1 MNGTKSQTGTKE
13 ELNLTER
20 TRSLRKLVIGM
31 TAVGLLAVTYVARLY
46 WIAPEQAEAQ
56 QKPSQFRT
64 SQSAAPTPKSA
75 ASPRP
80 TANSAAPTKQPTSK
94 PAPGTSQ
101 VSQAVAKAPVK
112 NSASETK
119 KLKVVAQVNGENIS
133 RNDLAQ
139 ACLDRHGK
147 ETLEGY
153 LNKRL
158 IKQAC
163 EKHQIVITDD
173 QLDREIERMAKKFGM
188 SVDRWLTMLQQER
201 NIAPDQYRNEH
212 MWINLA
218 LRQLASRE
226 IEVTPEQLTKA
237 FESEF
242 GPKVKVRLISHSDLD
257 TITELREQA
266 IADPEQFGT
275 LAKEHSED
283 QASASARGLIPPI
296 GKHVGD
302 PSLEAEAFSL
312 QEGEISELV
321 KIANQYILM
330 KCEKKIPST
339 YIAPQF
345 KADAEARLRDKIREQ
360 NLESAAGRIFQRLQA
375 EAKIQSVYKDASLKE
390 SHPGVVALLN
400 GQQITVRELAEECI
414 TRYGVDVLEGEI
426 NRKILNQALTTQ
438 NKEVA
443 QQDILAEIK
452 RAADS
457 RGYLDDAGNPDVK
470 AWLKAVTSN
479 DDVTVDIYV
488 KDVVWPSAALK
499 QLVSDETKISDEDLQ
514 RGFESNYGPRVEVMA
529 IVLNTQRQAN
539 MVWDLANNNSNDYFF
554 GQLAEQY
561 SIEPVSRANQGKV
574 PPIRKYGGQPV
585 VEEEAYRL
593 KKGELSGIVAVGG
606 KFIIMRCTGH
616 TVPVVESIDDVRDEL
631 VSYLSERK
639 THSAMT
645 VKFDDIRQQADVI
658 NFLRPILPAGNSA
671 PVPNSSSLSA
681 PQLFQK

>member
-1 MNGTKSQTGTKE
+1 MSGRESQTGTKE
-13 ELNLTER
+13 KLKLTEQP
-20 TRSLRKLVIGM
+20 RSLRKFILSM
-31 TAVGLLAVTYVARLY
+31 TAIGILAVTYVARLY
-46 WIAPEQAEAQ
+46 WTAPEQADAQ
-56 QKPSQFRT
+56 QKPTQFRAPQT
-64 SQSAAPTPKSA
+64 AAPVQRATQAPKPTTNQSAEAPATPKASSA
-75 ASPRP
+75 
-80 TANSAAPTKQPTSK
+80 TSR
-94 PAPGTSQ
+94 
-101 VSQAVAKAPVK
+101 VSQAAITTRTSSSVT
-112 NSASETK
+112 ETK
-119 KLKVVAQVNGENIS
+119 KLKVVAQVNGENVS
-133 RNDLAQ
+133 RNELAQ
-139 ACLDRHGK
+139 ACLDRYGK

-163 EKHQIVITDD
+163 EKHQIAISEE

-226 IEVTPEQLTKA
+226 IEVSPEQLTKA
-237 FESEF
+237 YESEF
-242 GPKVKVRLISHSDLD
+242 GPKVKVRIIAHPDLD

-266 IADPEQFGT
+266 LADPEQFGS

-296 GKHVGD
+296 GKHMGD

-312 QEGEISELV
+312 KEGEISEFV

-330 KCEKKIPST
+330 KCEKRIPST

-360 NLESAAGRIFQRLQA
+360 NLETAAGRIFQRLQA
-375 EAKIQSVYKDASLKE
+375 EAKIQSVYEDTSLKE
-390 SHPGVVALLN
+390 SHPGVVAILN
-400 GQQITVRELAEECI
+400 GQKITVRELAEECI

-426 NRKILNQALTTQ
+426 NRKLLSLALTAQ

-443 QQDILAEIK
+443 QQDILDEIK

-457 RGYLDDAGNPDVK
+457 RGYLDDTGKPDVK
-470 AWLKAVTSN
+470 EWLKAVTSK

-499 QLVSDETKISDEDLQ
+499 KLVSEAATISEEDLQ
-514 RGFESNYGPRVEVMA
+514 RGFESNYGRRVEVMA

-574 PPIRKYGGQPV
+574 PPIRKNGGQPI
-585 VEEEAYRL
+585 VEEEAFRL

-606 KFIIMRCTGH
+606 KYIIMRCTGH
-616 TVPVVESIDDVRDEL
+616 TIPVVESIDDVREEL

-658 NFLRPILPAGNSA
+658 NFLRPIIPAGTS
-671 PVPNSSSLSA
+671 VPIPNVSSLST

>member
-1 MNGTKSQTGTKE
+1 MSGRESQTGTKE
-13 ELNLTER
+13 KLKLTEQP
-20 TRSLRKLVIGM
+20 RSLRKFILSM
-31 TAVGLLAVTYVARLY
+31 TAIGILAVTYVARLY
-46 WIAPEQAEAQ
+46 WTAPEQADAQ
-56 QKPSQFRT
+56 QKPTQFRAPQT
-64 SQSAAPTPKSA
+64 AAPVQRTTQAPKPTTNQSAEAPATPKASSA
-75 ASPRP
+75 
-80 TANSAAPTKQPTSK
+80 TSR
-94 PAPGTSQ
+94 
-101 VSQAVAKAPVK
+101 VSQAAITTRTSSSVT
-112 NSASETK
+112 ETK
-119 KLKVVAQVNGENIS
+119 KLKVVAQVNGENVS
-133 RNDLAQ
+133 RNELAQ
-139 ACLDRHGK
+139 ACLDRYGK

-163 EKHQIVITDD
+163 EKHQIAISEE

-226 IEVTPEQLTKA
+226 IEVSPEQLTKA
-237 FESEF
+237 YESEF
-242 GPKVKVRLISHSDLD
+242 GPKVKVRIIAHPDLD

-266 IADPEQFGT
+266 LADPEQFGS

-312 QEGEISELV
+312 KEGEISEFV

-330 KCEKKIPST
+330 KCEKRIPST

-360 NLESAAGRIFQRLQA
+360 NLETAAGRIFQRLQA
-375 EAKIQSVYKDASLKE
+375 EAKIQSVYEDTSLKE
-390 SHPGVVALLN
+390 SHPGVVAILN
-400 GQQITVRELAEECI
+400 GQKITVRELAEECI

-426 NRKILNQALTTQ
+426 NRKLLSLALTAQ

-443 QQDILAEIK
+443 QQDILDEIK

-457 RGYLDDAGNPDVK
+457 RGYLDDTGKPDVK
-470 AWLKAVTSN
+470 EWLKAVTSK

-499 QLVSDETKISDEDLQ
+499 KLVSEAAKISEEDLQ
-514 RGFESNYGPRVEVMA
+514 RGFESNYGRRVEVMA

-574 PPIRKYGGQPV
+574 PPIRKNGGQPI
-585 VEEEAYRL
+585 VEEEAFRL

-606 KFIIMRCTGH
+606 KYIIMRCTGH
-616 TVPVVESIDDVRDEL
+616 TIPVVESIDDVREEL
-631 VSYLSERK
+631 VNYLSERK

-658 NFLRPILPAGNSA
+658 NFLRPIIPAGTS
-671 PVPNSSSLSA
+671 VPIPNGSSLST

>member
-1 MNGTKSQTGTKE
+1 MRGKDSQTGTKE
-13 ELNLTER
+13 KLNLTEQP
-20 TRSLRKLVIGM
+20 RSLRKFIISIA
-31 TAVGLLAVTYVARLY
+31 AVGLLAVVYVARLY
-46 WIAPEQAEAQ
+46 WISPEQAEAQ
-56 QKPSQFRT
+56 QKPAQFRT
-64 SQSAAPTPKSA
+64 PQTATPVQSTSATKEPTASKPTSTNQTAKPRTPTNQATPANAAAPVPS
-75 ASPRP
+75 
-80 TANSAAPTKQPTSK
+80 TAK
-94 PAPGTSQ
+94 
-101 VSQAVAKAPVK
+101 
-112 NSASETK
+112 ETK
-119 KLKVVAQVNGENIS
+119 KLKVVAQVNGENIT
-133 RNDLAQ
+133 RNQLAQ
-139 ACLDRHGK
+139 ACLDRYGK

-158 IKQAC
+158 IRQAC

-188 SVDRWLTMLQQER
+188 SVDRWITMLQQER

-226 IEVTPEQLTKA
+226 IEVTPEQLTQA

-242 GPKVKVRLISHSDLD
+242 GPKVKVRIIAHSDLD
-257 TITELREQA
+257 VITELRKQA
-266 IADPEQFGT
+266 LADPEQFGS

-283 QASASARGLIPPI
+283 QTSASARGLIPPI
-296 GKHVGD
+296 RKHVGD
-302 PSLEAEAFSL
+302 SSLEAEAFSL
-312 QEGEISELV
+312 EEDEISELV

-330 KCEKKIPST
+330 KCEKRIPST

-360 NLESAAGRIFQRLQA
+360 NLEAAAGRIFQRLQKD
-375 EAKIQSVYKDASLKE
+375 AKIQSVYEDASLKE
-390 SHPGVVALLN
+390 SHPGVVAILN

-426 NRKILNQALTTQ
+426 NRQLLSQALKAK
-438 NKEVA
+438 NKEVV
-443 QQDILAEIK
+443 QEDILAEIK

-457 RGYLDDAGNPDVK
+457 RGYIDDAGKPDVK

-499 QLVSDETKISDEDLQ
+499 QLVSEDAQISDEDLQ
-514 RGFESNYGPRVEVMA
+514 RGFESNYGPRVEIMA

-574 PPIRKYGGQPV
+574 PPIRKNGGQPV
-585 VEEEAYRL
+585 VEEEAFRL

-606 KFIIMRCTGH
+606 KYIIMRCTGH
-616 TVPVVESIDDVRDEL
+616 TVPVVDSMEDVREEL

-645 VKFDDIRQQADVI
+645 VKFDEIREQGDVI
-658 NFLRPILPAGNSA
+658 NFLRPIIPASNTA
-671 PVPNSSSLSA
+671 PVRSGSGLST
-681 PQLFQK
+681 PQLFSK

>member
-1 MNGTKSQTGTKE
+1 MSGRESQTGTKE
-13 ELNLTER
+13 KLKLTEQP
-20 TRSLRKLVIGM
+20 RSLRKFILSM
-31 TAVGLLAVTYVARLY
+31 TAIGILAVTYVARLY
-46 WIAPEQAEAQ
+46 WTAPEQADAQ
-56 QKPSQFRT
+56 QKPTQFRAPQT
-64 SQSAAPTPKSA
+64 AAPVQRATQAPKPTTNQSAEAPATPKASSA
-75 ASPRP
+75 
-80 TANSAAPTKQPTSK
+80 TSR
-94 PAPGTSQ
+94 
-101 VSQAVAKAPVK
+101 VSQAAITTRTSSSVT
-112 NSASETK
+112 ETK
-119 KLKVVAQVNGENIS
+119 KLKVVAQVNGENVS
-133 RNDLAQ
+133 RNELAQ
-139 ACLDRHGK
+139 ACLDRYGK

-163 EKHQIVITDD
+163 EKHQIAISEE

-226 IEVTPEQLTKA
+226 IEVSPEQLTKA
-237 FESEF
+237 YESEF
-242 GPKVKVRLISHSDLD
+242 GPKVKVRIIAHPDLD

-266 IADPEQFGT
+266 LADPEQFGS

-296 GKHVGD
+296 GKHMGD

-312 QEGEISELV
+312 KEGEISEFV

-330 KCEKKIPST
+330 KCEKRIPST

-360 NLESAAGRIFQRLQA
+360 NLETAAGRIFQRLQA
-375 EAKIQSVYKDASLKE
+375 EAKIQSVYEDTSLKE
-390 SHPGVVALLN
+390 SHPGVVAILN
-400 GQQITVRELAEECI
+400 GQKITVRELAEECI

-426 NRKILNQALTTQ
+426 NRKLLSLALTAQ

-443 QQDILAEIK
+443 QQDILDEIK

-457 RGYLDDAGNPDVK
+457 RGYLDDTGKPDVK
-470 AWLKAVTSN
+470 EWLKAVTSK

-499 QLVSDETKISDEDLQ
+499 KLVSEAAKIGEEDLQ
-514 RGFESNYGPRVEVMA
+514 RGFESNYGRRVEVMA

-574 PPIRKYGGQPV
+574 PPIRKNGGQPI
-585 VEEEAYRL
+585 VEEEAFRL

-606 KFIIMRCTGH
+606 KYIIMRCTGH
-616 TVPVVESIDDVRDEL
+616 TIPVVESIDDVREEL

-658 NFLRPILPAGNSA
+658 NFLRPIIPAGTS
-671 PVPNSSSLSA
+671 VPIPNGSSLST

>member
-1 MNGTKSQTGTKE
+1 MSGRESQTGTKE
-13 ELNLTER
+13 KLKLTEQP
-20 TRSLRKLVIGM
+20 RSLRKFILSM
-31 TAVGLLAVTYVARLY
+31 TAIGILAVTYVARLY
-46 WIAPEQAEAQ
+46 WTAPEQADAQ
-56 QKPSQFRT
+56 QKPTQFRAPQT
-64 SQSAAPTPKSA
+64 AAPVQRATQAPKPTTNQSAEAPAKPKASSA
-75 ASPRP
+75 
-80 TANSAAPTKQPTSK
+80 TSR
-94 PAPGTSQ
+94 A
-101 VSQAVAKAPVK
+101 SQAAITTRTSSSVT
-112 NSASETK
+112 ETK
-119 KLKVVAQVNGENIS
+119 KLKVVAQVNGENVS
-133 RNDLAQ
+133 RNELAQ
-139 ACLDRHGK
+139 ACLDRYGK

-163 EKHQIVITDD
+163 EKHQIAISEE

-226 IEVTPEQLTKA
+226 IEVSPEQLTKA
-237 FESEF
+237 YESEF
-242 GPKVKVRLISHSDLD
+242 GPKVKVRIIAHPDLD

-266 IADPEQFGT
+266 LAAPEQFGS

-296 GKHVGD
+296 GKHMGD

-312 QEGEISELV
+312 KEGEISEFV

-330 KCEKKIPST
+330 KCEKRIPST

-360 NLESAAGRIFQRLQA
+360 NLETAAGRIFQRLQA
-375 EAKIQSVYKDASLKE
+375 EAKIQSVYEDTSLKE
-390 SHPGVVALLN
+390 SHPGVVAILN
-400 GQQITVRELAEECI
+400 GQKITVRELAEECI

-426 NRKILNQALTTQ
+426 NRKLLSLALTAQ

-443 QQDILAEIK
+443 QQDILDEIK

-457 RGYLDDAGNPDVK
+457 RGYLDDTGKPDVK
-470 AWLKAVTSN
+470 EWLKAVTSK

-499 QLVSDETKISDEDLQ
+499 KLVSEAATISEEDLQ
-514 RGFESNYGPRVEVMA
+514 RGFESNYGRRVEVMA

-574 PPIRKYGGQPV
+574 PPIRKNGGQPI
-585 VEEEAYRL
+585 VEEEAFRL

-606 KFIIMRCTGH
+606 KYIIMRCTGH
-616 TVPVVESIDDVRDEL
+616 TIPVVESIDDVREEL

-658 NFLRPILPAGNSA
+658 NFLRPIIPAGTS
-671 PVPNSSSLSA
+671 VPTPNGSSLST

>member
-1 MNGTKSQTGTKE
+1 MSGSESQTGTKE
-13 ELNLTER
+13 KLKLTEQP
-20 TRSLRKLVIGM
+20 RSLRKFILSM
-31 TAVGLLAVTYVARLY
+31 TAIGILAVTYVARLY
-46 WIAPEQAEAQ
+46 WTAPEQVDAQ
-56 QKPSQFRT
+56 QKPTQFRAPQT
-64 SQSAAPTPKSA
+64 AAPVQRTTEAPQPTTNQSAEAQATTPKASSA
-75 ASPRP
+75 TGR
-80 TANSAAPTKQPTSK
+80 
-94 PAPGTSQ
+94 
-101 VSQAVAKAPVK
+101 VSQAAITTRTTSSVT
-112 NSASETK
+112 ETK
-119 KLKVVAQVNGENIS
+119 TLKVVAQVNGENVS
-133 RNDLAQ
+133 RNELAQ
-139 ACLDRHGK
+139 ACLDRYGK

-163 EKHQIVITDD
+163 EKHQIDISEE

-201 NIAPDQYRNEH
+201 HIAPDQYRNEH

-226 IEVTPEQLTKA
+226 IEVSPEQLTKA
-237 FESEF
+237 YESEF
-242 GPKVKVRLISHSDLD
+242 GPKVKVRIIAHPDLN
-257 TITELREQA
+257 TITELRKQA
-266 IADPEQFGT
+266 LADPEQFGT

-312 QEGEISELV
+312 KEGEISEFV

-330 KCEKKIPST
+330 KCEKRIPST

-360 NLESAAGRIFQRLQA
+360 NLETAAGRIFQRLQA
-375 EAKIQSVYKDASLKE
+375 EAKIQSVYEDTSLKE
-390 SHPGVVALLN
+390 SHPGVVAILN
-400 GQQITVRELAEECI
+400 GQKITVRELAEECI

-426 NRKILNQALTTQ
+426 NRKLLSLALTAQ

-443 QQDILAEIK
+443 QEDILTEIK

-457 RGYLDDAGNPDVK
+457 RGYLDEAGQPDVK
-470 AWLKAVTSN
+470 EWLKAVTSK

-499 QLVSDETKISDEDLQ
+499 KLVSEAAKIGEEDLQ
-514 RGFESNYGPRVEVMA
+514 RGFESNYGRRVEVMA

-574 PPIRKYGGQPV
+574 PPIRKHGGQPI
-585 VEEEAYRL
+585 VEEEAFRL

-606 KFIIMRCTGH
+606 KYIIMRCTGH
-616 TVPVVESIDDVRDEL
+616 TVPVVESIDDVREEL

-658 NFLRPILPAGNSA
+658 NFLRPIIPAGTS
-671 PVPNSSSLSA
+671 VPTPNGSSLST

>member
-1 MNGTKSQTGTKE
+1 MSGRESQTGTKE
-13 ELNLTER
+13 KLKLTEQP
-20 TRSLRKLVIGM
+20 RSLRKFILSM
-31 TAVGLLAVTYVARLY
+31 TAIGILAVTYVARLY
-46 WIAPEQAEAQ
+46 WTAPEQADAQ
-56 QKPSQFRT
+56 QKPTQFRAPQT
-64 SQSAAPTPKSA
+64 AAPVQRATQAPKPTTNQSAEASATPKASSA
-75 ASPRP
+75 
-80 TANSAAPTKQPTSK
+80 TSR
-94 PAPGTSQ
+94 
-101 VSQAVAKAPVK
+101 VSQAAITTRTSSSVT
-112 NSASETK
+112 ETK
-119 KLKVVAQVNGENIS
+119 KLKVVAQVNGENVS
-133 RNDLAQ
+133 RNELAQ
-139 ACLDRHGK
+139 ACLDRYGK

-163 EKHQIVITDD
+163 EKHQIAISEE

-226 IEVTPEQLTKA
+226 IEVSPEQLTKA
-237 FESEF
+237 YESEF
-242 GPKVKVRLISHSDLD
+242 GPKVKVRIIAHPDLD

-266 IADPEQFGT
+266 LADPEQFGS

-312 QEGEISELV
+312 KEGEISEFV

-330 KCEKKIPST
+330 KCEKRIPST

-360 NLESAAGRIFQRLQA
+360 NLETAAGRIFQRLQA
-375 EAKIQSVYKDASLKE
+375 EAKIQSVYEDTSLKE
-390 SHPGVVALLN
+390 SHPGVVAILN
-400 GQQITVRELAEECI
+400 GQKITVRELAEECI

-426 NRKILNQALTTQ
+426 NRKLLSLALTAQ

-443 QQDILAEIK
+443 QQDILDEIK

-457 RGYLDDAGNPDVK
+457 RGYLDDTGKPDVK
-470 AWLKAVTSN
+470 EWLKAVTSK

-499 QLVSDETKISDEDLQ
+499 KLVSEAAKISEEDLQ
-514 RGFESNYGPRVEVMA
+514 RGFESNYGQRVEVMA

-574 PPIRKYGGQPV
+574 PPIRKHGGQPI
-585 VEEEAYRL
+585 VEEEAFRL

-606 KFIIMRCTGH
+606 KYIIMRCTGH
-616 TVPVVESIDDVRDEL
+616 TVPVVESIEDVRDEL

-658 NFLRPILPAGNSA
+658 NFLRPIIPAGAS
-671 PVPNSSSLSA
+671 VPALNGSSLSS

>member
-1 MNGTKSQTGTKE
+1 MSGKESQTGTE
-13 ELNLTER
+13 EKLKLTEQS
-20 TRSLRKLVIGM
+20 RSLRKFILSM
-31 TAVGLLAVTYVARLY
+31 TAIGLLAVTYVARLY
-46 WIAPEQAEAQ
+46 WTAPEQAEAQ
-56 QKPSQFRT
+56 QKPTQFRAPQT
-64 SQSAAPTPKSA
+64 AAPVQSTTQEPKVTPNKTVET
-75 ASPRP
+75 R
-80 TANSAAPTKQPTSK
+80 TAPKPSSTTSR
-94 PAPGTSQ
+94 
-101 VSQAVAKAPVK
+101 VSQAATTARTSGSVT
-112 NSASETK
+112 ETK
-119 KLKVVAQVNGENIS
+119 NLKVVAQVNGENIS
-133 RNDLAQ
+133 RNELAQ
-139 ACLDRHGK
+139 ACLDRYGK

-163 EKHQIVITDD
+163 EKHQIVISEE

-201 NIAPDQYRNEH
+201 HIAPDQYRNEH

-226 IEVTPEQLTKA
+226 IEVSPEQLAKA

-242 GPKVKVRLISHSDLD
+242 GPKVKVRIIAHPDLN
-257 TITELREQA
+257 TITELRKQA
-266 IADPEQFGT
+266 LAEPEQFGS

-330 KCEKKIPST
+330 KCEKRIPST

-345 KADAEARLRDKIREQ
+345 KVDAEARLRDKIREQ
-360 NLESAAGRIFQRLQA
+360 NLEAAAGRIFQRLQA
-375 EAKIQSVYKDASLKE
+375 EAKIQSVYEDPNLKE
-390 SHPGVVALLN
+390 SHPGVVAILN
-400 GQQITVRELAEECI
+400 GQKITVRELAEECI
-414 TRYGVDVLEGEI
+414 TRYGIDVLEGEI
-426 NRKILNQALTTQ
+426 NRKLLSLALTAQ
-438 NKEVA
+438 NKEVV

-457 RGYLDDAGNPDVK
+457 RGYLDDAGQPDVK
-470 AWLKAVTSN
+470 GWLKAVTSK

-499 QLVSDETKISDEDLQ
+499 KLVSEDAKIAEEDLQ
-514 RGFESNYGPRVEVMA
+514 RGFESNYGRRVEVMA

-574 PPIRKYGGQPV
+574 PPIRKHGGQPI
-585 VEEEAYRL
+585 VEEEAFRL

-606 KFIIMRCTGH
+606 KYIIMRCIGH
-616 TVPVVESIDDVRDEL
+616 TVPVVESLEDVRDEL

-658 NFLRPILPAGNSA
+658 NFLRPIIPAGTS
-671 PVPNSSSLSA
+671 VPALNGSSLST